1 MMPSSH
7 APLIHIHQLT
17 TGYLERGKPIP
28 IAEGLELTINQGEVI
43 MLMGPNGSGKSTL
56 MHTMAGLRS
65 QGIFPSLGKPSRA
78 LRPRSSPDRLASC

>member
-7 APLIHIHQLT
+7 APLIHIRQLT

-28 IAEGLELTINQGEVI
+28 IAEGLELTINPGEVI

-56 MHTMAGLRS
+56 MHTMAGLLA
-65 QGIFPSLGKPSRA
+65 PVKPSRA